1 MNDQKIA
8 NAYISIEVDGSALDP
23 LYTSVL
29 GVLAALG
36 VEGKIAQR
44 PHVSIAYTIGE
55 TSLSQL
61 DQIVSEIAEAPFI
74 IETVG
79 IDIIPGMQFPV
90 DYVSLAIK
98 ANDDF
103 LYAQEFVAE
112 NCEIQTKFNGKEFIA
127 HISLV
132 TMDKGLESVHHELA
146 RVIEIHSQDNIKGIQ
161 LKGKSIS
168 VFNTNREVLIQKS
181 I

>member
-44 PHVSIAYTIGE
+44 PHVSIAYTLGE

-79 IDIIPGMQFPV
+79 IDIIPGMQFNC

-103 LYAQEFVAE
+103 LYA
-112 NCEIQTKFNGKEFIA
+112 
-127 HISLV
+127 H
-132 TMDKGLESVHHELA
+132 
-146 RVIEIHSQDNIKGIQ
+146 
-161 LKGKSIS
+161 
-168 VFNTNREVLIQKS
+168 
-181 I
+181 